1 VKRGDKE
8 QRLLVLR
15 VPCIPDNEYRVSDNL
30 HEQRTIRTC
39 TQSVSSYVRIP
50 PTCVQPC
57 LGSLSQGRSPSRCER
72 ESGSCKKSNVK
83 HHPPVF
89 LGSNTYPTK
98 FGRMVHERASV
109 FMGMLL
115 ASASRMLGNATK
127 NGPARPS
134 VSWIMFMFYSCVA
147 HLSMRTAP
155 SVEWPNSAF
164 RVWVGFRDQT
174 ETDGNSEIII

>member
-1 VKRGDKE
+1 MWLRTIVTFIREMVALLRTLKGETRGQGG

-15 VPCIPDNEYRVSDNL
+15 VPCIPDNECRVSDNL

-57 LGSLSQGRSPSRCER
+57 LGSLSQGRSLSRCER
-72 ESGSCKKSNVK
+72 ESGSCTTTKKSNVK

-98 FGRMVHERASV
+98 FGRMVQERASV

-134 VSWIMFMFYSCVA
+134 VS
-147 HLSMRTAP
+147 
-155 SVEWPNSAF
+155 
-164 RVWVGFRDQT
+164 
-174 ETDGNSEIII
+174 

>member
-1 VKRGDKE
+1 MVALLRTLKGETRGQGG

-39 TQSVSSYVRIP
+39 TQSVSSYVRTP
-50 PTCVQPC
+50 PTCVRTC

-72 ESGSCKKSNVK
+72 ESESCITTQKKVTSSII
-83 HHPPVF
+83 PQSFF
-89 LGSNTYPTK
+89 LGNNTYPTK
-98 FGRMVHERASV
+98 FGRMVQERASV

-134 VSWIMFMFYSCVA
+134 VS
-147 HLSMRTAP
+147 
-155 SVEWPNSAF
+155 
-164 RVWVGFRDQT
+164 
-174 ETDGNSEIII
+174 